1 MIDSIDRTILRE
13 LQRDGRQTNREL
25 SQRAGLSANATGVR
39 VKRLVENGY
48 ITGIHARLNQ
58 QALGRPI
65 ETILEMRLA
74 RGAVSSDASEFF
86 LNDPRVVEAWQITGR
101 TDYIVRVAAES
112 TSDLHDLL
120 QELTSRRGLATDVV
134 TSLVL
139 ERIWAQ

>member
-25 SQRAGLSANATGVR
+25 SQRVGLSPNATGVR

-48 ITGIHARLNQ
+48 VTGIHARLNQ

-65 ETILEMRLA
+65 ETMIEMRLA
-74 RGAVSSDASEFF
+74 RGAASQAANEFF
-86 LNDPRVVEAWQITGR
+86 VSDPRVVEAWHITGR
-101 TDYIVRVAAES
+101 TDYLVRVAAES
-112 TSDLHDLL
+112 TADLHDLL